1 MTFIIATILQKAY
14 SDQELNILLKSDSEA
29 AIEWMFKRY
38 YAFLCQT
45 VYKIIPNGDVA
56 EDIIQE
62 LFADLWRK
70 REQLEFTG
78 SIQGYLRRAAVNKTL
93 NFIRDN
99 KFRFEEEE
107 QIAQMPSN
115 HSPAGALVEMTE
127 LQEAIDKAVDAL
139 PERCRIVFALS
150 RFEQFSHQEIA
161 QQLGISVKT
170 VENQIT
176 KALRILRD
184 ELEPYIKTDS

>member
-1 MTFIIATILQKAY
+1 
-14 SDQELNILLKSDSEA
+14 
-29 AIEWMFKRY
+29 MFKRY
-38 YAFLCQT
+38 YAFLCQV
-45 VYKIIPNGDVA
+45 VYKIIPKAEVA
-56 EDIIQE
+56 EDIVQE

-93 NFIRDN
+93 NYIRDN

-107 QIAQMPSN
+107 QIAQMPSD
-115 HSPAGALVEMTE
+115 HEQASARVEMTE
-127 LQEAIDKAVDAL
+127 LQEAIDKAVDSL
-139 PERCRIVFALS
+139 PERCRAVFALS
-150 RFEQFSHQEIA
+150 RYEQLSHQEIA
-161 QQLGISVKT
+161 AQLGISVKT

-184 ELEPYIKTDS
+184 ELGPYIKTDS